1 MVSITFSLSL
11 VLAVVGVYA
20 GLLPPVQGGGPLA
33 DPHGAPPEAGLDLAP
48 QLGDARLAAETAQ
61 ERGLLPL
68 QQGPALTQ
76 YNGWVNGYDMDFGI
90 VLLIVRP
97 IRTLLHSNPWA
108 GCKKLPGAPMSYEK
122 TGRQGRVLCII

>member
-1 MVSITFSLSL
+1 MSL

-68 QQGPALTQ
+68 QQGPAHAE
-76 YNGWVNGYDMDFGI
+76 YNGSLMDFGI
-90 VLLIVRP
+90 VSLIVRP
-97 IRTLLHSNPWA
+97 VRTQPLNS
-108 GCKKLPGAPMSYEK
+108 
-122 TGRQGRVLCII
+122 

>member
-33 DPHGAPPEAGLDLAP
+33 DPHGAPPEAGLHLAP

-76 YNGWVNGYDMDFGI
+76 YNEGFVNGFRHCFTDSKTG
-90 VLLIVRP
+90 
-97 IRTLLHSNPWA
+97 SNP
-108 GCKKLPGAPMSYEK
+108 LPFQPLD
-122 TGRQGRVLCII
+122 RL